1 MAEQATDEFIW
12 CEDCGQYHDA
22 ECPEIGPVVTVND
35 SLVLSRARSSLP
47 DSLQIQPSQEGAE
60 GVFVLRKLVKRT
72 RFGPFEAKRVPHL
85 DKQGTFPLRI
95 FKKDGTTIWFDTSNE
110 DDCNWMMM
118 VRPAT
123 DHTHQNLTAYQQD
136 DEVYFN
142 TSQDVLPGVELR
154 VWYGAFYARKMEKP
168 VLKPPV
174 TLPAPETQVT
184 PTTQPDTPTPPLA
197 KESEAD
203 QLLLLHLST
212 VKAVESPL
220 VDAND
225 TPVLPESTVD
235 GLESSLDIKEA
246 ATATADVTHATADVT
261 HATISTVTPVA
272 APAMTPLTITVTEPK
287 RRPGRGRRPKVTK
300 GRAAAAHKDTAK
312 GSIPVAQPDAA
323 LPTPTPTTDAPQLE
337 LDKVDEQHMIDVDG
351 KEFKLVQITRKTG
364 LRRHVGGGRPAGRHG
379 DHKRVYQCALCNK
392 VFQNSSNLNRHIRS
406 HGDKLFKCDECE
418 KMFSRKESLKQHISY
433 KHSKN
438 ESDVEHRYQC
448 NTCEKFFRVENALK
462 FHNCRTDD
470 KTFQCEI
477 CSRFFSTN
485 SNLSKHKKKHGE
497 KLYACQVCNK
507 MFYRKDVMQDHQRR
521 HVMGPKSLRREELET
536 SGEENTKYR
545 KEPSACP
552 ICGKVFSCRSN
563 MNKHLLTHGDKK
575 YTCEI
580 CGRKFFRVD
589 VLRDHI
595 HVHFKDIALMD
606 EQEREEFIRKIG
618 ISMETSDDNTDEEDG
633 KDDPE
638 HHRYTCKKCQVTF
651 AKGRDYLKHIMDLHK
666 ERGYGCVICNRR
678 FALKATYNAHLV
690 IHREQLPDPAV
701 QRYIHPCEMCG
712 RIFNSIGNL
721 ERHKIIHT
729 GVKSH
734 SCEQCGK
741 SFARKDMLKEHLRVH
756 DNIRDFLCAE
766 CGKGMKTKHALRH
779 HMKLHKGI
787 KEYECK
793 ECNRKFA
800 QKVNMLKHYKRHT
813 GIKDFMCELCGK
825 TFSERNTMETHKLIH
840 TVGKTWSCA
849 VCDKKYVTEY
859 MLQKHMQ
866 LTHEKVEAQSCH
878 LCGTKVSTRASM
890 NRHMRRKH
898 PEVVMVRIDEF
909 DSLGTSTIDA
919 STISI
924 VQPGLTLEKSSL
936 AGEKPARASR
946 PSRKKQKLLPP
957 PEGPPELSSDSDEYA
972 DFTAKGAADFV
983 GTVGDETSSA
993 VQSIQQVV
1001 VLTEP
1006 NPASSASSPSPSVGL
1021 PGITVTSLGPP
1032 VTPCSISG
1040 APAQFTSLQPV
1051 TVGPLTPSDPSRPL
1065 TLDSSGILTVTFDTV
1080 SGSAMLHNTRAP
1092 HELTTVEGVG
1102 VSMGAPGVVGGS
1114 TVATTAA
1121 GPQSVA
1127 HFINL
1132 TTFVNPISHQ
1142 LEQPA
1147 LTWRPVTPADGA
1159 PHLAPTTAGALDTSQ
1174 TAVVVEQQVG
1184 VGATAVPAQ
1193 VQVQV
1198 QAQGT
1203 VQQLAPQQQVVVEQT
1218 QQIQVQASAG
1228 PTQQQQQQQQ
1238 QQQAAQ
1244 AQQMF
1249 SY

>member
-1 MAEQATDEFIW
+1 MPTVLCYTQLNIELWGSCHGSELISGPARFLERIGTRSQDSTNVWSFEKQIIKMTEETPEEFIW
-12 CEDCGQYHDA
+12 CDDCGQYHGS
-22 ECPEIGPVVTVND
+22 ECPELGPVVTVRD
-35 SLVLSRARSSLP
+35 SFVLSRARSSLP
-47 DSLQIQPSQEGAE
+47 DSLEIRRTGEGGE
-60 GVFVLRKLVKRT
+60 GVFALRLLVKRT
-72 RFGPFEAKRVPHL
+72 RFGPFEAKRVAQL
-85 DKQGTFPLRI
+85 GKDVQFPLKI
-95 FKKDGTTIWFDTSNE
+95 FQKDGMVVCFDTANE
-110 DDCNWMMM
+110 DDCNWMIL

-123 DHTHQNLTAYQQD
+123 EHQHQNLTAHQQD
-136 DEVYFN
+136 NEVYFN
-142 TSQDVLPGVELR
+142 TSQDVQPGTELR

-168 VLKPPV
+168 VLK
-174 TLPAPETQVT
+174 LPAPPPPPPSVVEVPPPTQSMMDRSGGKAISSGPSLTGEGDLGAQAMECGQWVCKVC
-184 PTTQPDTPTPPLA
+184 PAVFVEP
-197 KESEAD
+197 
-203 QLLLLHLST
+203 QLLTDHLLSHLQEVKSVPSPSADLSVHQEAEPVFPSRPLSAEVTT
-212 VKAVESPL
+212 VS
-220 VDAND
+220 
-225 TPVLPESTVD
+225 
-235 GLESSLDIKEA
+235 
-246 ATATADVTHATADVT
+246 
-261 HATISTVTPVA
+261 
-272 APAMTPLTITVTEPK
+272 TEPK
-287 RRPGRGRRPKVTK
+287 KKQVRVRKGKGQKPPPRPPAPVPAPGNTSRAPCFPTAVPRGPSDGVPEVPMEQVLGTMPPEV
-300 GRAAAAHKDTAK
+300 GLSLLDTSDIMIGADGVPVKLQRMPRTLIPPSAK
-312 GSIPVAQPDAA
+312 PGI
-323 LPTPTPTTDAPQLE
+323 
-337 LDKVDEQHMIDVDG
+337 
-351 KEFKLVQITRKTG
+351 RKRF
-364 LRRHVGGGRPAGRHG
+364 LRQG
-379 DHKRVYQCALCNK
+379 DHKRVYQCSLCNK

-406 HGDKLFKCDECE
+406 HGDKLFKCDECD

-438 ESDVEHRYQC
+438 EPDMEYRYKC
-448 NTCEKFFRVENALK
+448 NTCEKSFRVETALK

-497 KLYACQVCNK
+497 KLYACEICNK

-521 HVMGPKSLRREELET
+521 HVVGPKHVKREELEAN
-536 SGEENTKYR
+536 GEEGSKYR

-606 EQEREEFIRKIG
+606 EQEREDFIRKIG
-618 ISMETSDDNTDEEDG
+618 ISVDDSDSNLDEDEGD
-633 KDDPE
+633 DDPE
-638 HHRYTCKKCQVTF
+638 NHRYSCKKCQQVTF
-651 AKGRDYLKHIMDLHK
+651 AKGRDYLKHIMEVHK

-734 SCEQCGK
+734 SCDQCGK

-793 ECNRKFA
+793 QCNRKFA
-800 QKVNMLKHYKRHT
+800 QKVNMLKHFKRHT

-840 TVGKTWSCA
+840 TVGKTWSCV

-859 MLQKHMQ
+859 MLQKHVQ

-898 PEVVMVRIDEF
+898 PEVVTVRIDDF
-909 DSLGTSTIDA
+909 DELPEATTIDA

-924 VQPGLTLEKSSL
+924 EQVAPSLSLEKEALS
-936 AGEKPARASR
+936 AEKPPRTPR
-946 PSRKKQKLLPP
+946 TPKKRVKQV
-957 PEGPPELSSDSDEYA
+957 EEAELSESDDYTNFTSKA
-972 DFTAKGAADFV
+972 PDFTGA
-983 GTVGDETSSA
+983 VGDETSSA

-1001 VLTEP
+1001 VLADPGVAT
-1006 NPASSASSPSPSVGL
+1006 SSSSGSSPSSSVGL
-1021 PGITVTSLGPP
+1021 TNITVTPI
-1032 VTPCSISG
+1032 T
-1040 APAQFTSLQPV
+1040 APAGTQFASLQPV
-1051 TVGPLTPSDPSRPL
+1051 A
-1065 TLDSSGILTVTFDTV
+1065 LDSSILTVTFDAV
-1080 SGSAMLHNTRAP
+1080 SGAAVLHNRPGDLPAETSGTASTAP
-1092 HELTTVEGVG
+1092 QG
-1102 VSMGAPGVVGGS
+1102 
-1114 TVATTAA
+1114 
-1121 GPQSVA
+1121 VA

-1132 TTFVNPISHQ
+1132 TTFVNPIAHP

-1147 LTWRPVTPADGA
+1147 LAWRPITPAEGSPPTHAGDHPTQSEPPESQTQPPPPQQGQQQLEA
-1159 PHLAPTTAGALDTSQ
+1159 PQSQTKPTQSQPTQANSTSQ
-1174 TAVVVEQQVG
+1174 
-1184 VGATAVPAQ
+1184 PA
-1193 VQVQV
+1193 
-1198 QAQGT
+1198 
-1203 VQQLAPQQQVVVEQT
+1203 T
-1218 QQIQVQASAG
+1218 QQMYG
-1228 PTQQQQQQQQ
+1228 
-1238 QQQAAQ
+1238 
-1244 AQQMF
+1244 
-1249 SY
+1249 Y